1 MWVQVPTCQIIYH
14 RMGQISVLSL
24 LLCLQSF
31 EGGGAVDDNLEP
43 SVETKD
49 CIQGTI
55 ENNTQ
60 PTCSAQTTEIYI
72 PVPDCL
78 LPRDDKLF
86 HVKEENQD
94 PLSEGNNPQLYTP
107 DPAEIANDG
116 SDPLATDLL
125 QPNTLTASQGEIV
138 EALGTGANFE
148 DMDWTLV
155 GVKEEPSPEEN
166 AQVCTESLLRTLIH
180 ERI

>member
-1 MWVQVPTCQIIYH
+1 M
-14 RMGQISVLSL
+14 SVLSL

-31 EGGGAVDDNLEP
+31 EREGAVDDNFVP

-49 CIQGTI
+49 CIQDAI
-55 ENNTQ
+55 ENNSQ
-60 PTCSAQTTEIYI
+60 PTCSAQTTEINI

-94 PLSEGNNPQLYTP
+94 PLSEGNNPQLYTS
-107 DPAEIANDG
+107 DPAAITNDA

-125 QPNTLTASQGEIV
+125 QPNTLTASQGEKV
-138 EALGTGANFE
+138 EALGTGANFA

-155 GVKEEPSPEEN
+155 GAKEEPSPEDN
-166 AQVCTESLLRTLIH
+166 AQGDPVTYKCSSVK
-180 ERI
+180 